1 MQTNENIPVFT
12 MPMRGI
18 LLLAGIYN
26 LAWGLFIKFF
36 PEAFFQWM
44 MMAKVNTPK
53 IIEWQGMGVIFFG
66 ILYVFS
72 AFYPIR
78 SYLVIGLGAA
88 SKVLGAA
95 WFFFFVIDME
105 LNKRLIFHLIA
116 NDLIWFIPL
125 LVIFLRAKKVRN
137 HLIETGQW

>member
-53 IIEWQGMGVIFFG
+53 IIEWRWRERVIFFG

-72 AFYPIR
+72 ALSDQILSSHR
-78 SYLVIGLGAA
+78 SRGC
-88 SKVLGAA
+88 
-95 WFFFFVIDME
+95 
-105 LNKRLIFHLIA
+105 
-116 NDLIWFIPL
+116 
-125 LVIFLRAKKVRN
+125 
-137 HLIETGQW
+137 Q